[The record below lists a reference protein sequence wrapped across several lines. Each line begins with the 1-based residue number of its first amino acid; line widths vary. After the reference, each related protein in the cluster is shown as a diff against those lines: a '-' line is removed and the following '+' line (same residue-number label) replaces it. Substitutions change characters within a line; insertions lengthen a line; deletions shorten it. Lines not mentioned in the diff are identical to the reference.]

1 VKRVFIMDD
10 AEQFLPLYLRFIK
23 GVLDSS
29 DLPLNVS
36 RELLQ
41 KDAEVEAMKS
51 ALTKRAL
58 DMIGKLAKDDADKY
72 AAFWKEFGAVLKEGV
87 GEDYASRDK
96 LLPLLRFASTHEAGD
111 DDKVALADY
120 VARMQPGQ
128 EKIYYVLAE
137 SRAAARSS
145 PFIEQLRARKVEVL
159 LLGDR
164 VDPWIMGQLHEFEG
178 KSFQDAAR
186 GDLDLSKLGDDA
198 AKADDSQEASDAD
211 KALFER
217 VSKALGDAV
226 SGVKAS
232 RRLAESPA
240 CLTRSEDEMSEQM
253 RRILEAAGRGGAPTA
268 KPQLELNL
276 AHPLVKRLASLEGA
290 DFGELSQLLYDQA
303 QLTEQGQVAN
313 PGEYARRLNSLL
325 LKLLDQG
332 HEA

>member
-41 KDAEVEAMKS
+41 KDPEVEAMKS

-58 DMIGKLAKDDADKY
+58 DLVARLAKEDPEKY
-72 AAFWKEFGAVLKEGV
+72 RAFWREFGAVLKEGV
-87 GEDYASRDK
+87 AEDYSSRDK
-96 LLPLLRFASTHEAGD
+96 LLPLLRFNSTHDQGGD
-111 DDKVALADY
+111 DNTSLADY

-128 EKIYYVLAE
+128 QKIYYVVAE

-178 KSFQDAAR
+178 KPFQDAAR
-186 GDLDLSKLGDDA
+186 GDLDLTGLPEAEKP
-198 AKADDSQEASDAD
+198 ADSTAPDEATSN
-211 KALFER
+211 ALLER
-217 VSKALGDAV
+217 VGKVLGDAV
-226 SGVKAS
+226 AGVKAS
-232 RRLAESPA
+232 QRLAESPA
-240 CLTRSEDEMSEQM
+240 CLTRGADALSESM
-253 RRILEAAGRGGAPTA
+253 RRVLAAAGQGELPES

-276 AHPLVKRLASLEGA
+276 SHPLVKRLAGLQDA
-290 DFGELSQLLYDQA
+290 DFSELAQVLYDQA
-303 QLTEQGQVAN
+303 QLTEQGQLAN
-313 PGEYARRLNSLL
+313 PGEFARRLNSLL
-325 LKLLDQG
+325 LKLLPQ
-332 HEA
+332 

>member
-1 VKRVFIMDD
+1 
-10 AEQFLPLYLRFIK
+10 
-23 GVLDSS
+23 
-29 DLPLNVS
+29 
-36 RELLQ
+36 
-41 KDAEVEAMKS
+41 
-51 ALTKRAL
+51 
-58 DMIGKLAKDDADKY
+58 MISKLAKDDPEKY

-87 GEDYASRDK
+87 GEDFGSRDK

-120 VARMQPGQ
+120 LARMQPEQ
-128 EKIYYVLAE
+128 DKIFYVLAE

-145 PFIEQLRARKVEVL
+145 PFIEQLRARKIEVL

-164 VDPWIMGQLHEFEG
+164 VDPGIMGQLHEFEG

-186 GDLDLSKLGDDA
+186 GDLDLSKLGGDV
-198 AKADDSQEASDAD
+198 AD
-211 KALFER
+211 KVDEKEPASEADKVLFER
-217 VSKALGDAV
+217 VAKALGDAV
-226 SGVKAS
+226 SGVKES

-240 CLTRSEDEMSEQM
+240 CLTRGEDDLSEQM
-253 RRILEAAGRGGAPTA
+253 RRILEAAGRGGMPAA

-276 AHPLVKRLASLEGA
+276 SHPLVQRLAGLQGE

-303 QLTEQGQVAN
+303 QITEQGQIAN

-332 HEA
+332 RNG